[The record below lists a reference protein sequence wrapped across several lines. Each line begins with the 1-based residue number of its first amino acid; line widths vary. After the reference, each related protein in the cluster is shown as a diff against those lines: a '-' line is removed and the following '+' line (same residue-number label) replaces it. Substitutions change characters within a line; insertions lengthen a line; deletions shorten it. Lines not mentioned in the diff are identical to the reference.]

1 MTNHD
6 IDRTVQPQRV
16 AVSQIK
22 IPTPEIVDLDNGFK
36 VLAINAGSQDL
47 ARVEIIFRAG
57 TRYQHKSLVAN
68 AAISL
73 LSEGTAKRTSQQ
85 IAEELDFYGSFLE
98 PSFSRDFASVT
109 FYTIGK
115 HFFRSVNVLT
125 DIMLNPTYPPHELEL
140 FCKKGK
146 QSLLVDLEKVST
158 LSRQRFFSTLFGSN
172 HPYGT
177 FAVPDDYDKI
187 SQSDLLQFRNQYHK
201 ATNGLIVIAGKIDAK
216 QVDFILNCFGNV
228 IFQSKTHT
236 NSSLPAFKT
245 TDFRVFSYKKDTV
258 QSSIRIGRVLPKRN
272 HADMLGLVVLNTILG
287 GYFGSRL
294 MRNIREDKGY
304 TYGISSFII
313 PMAELSVL
321 VVSTEVGSAFAEN
334 TVDEVFK
341 EMLKLQSE
349 PISNDEL
356 ELVRGY
362 MTGQILRTFDGPFAI
377 ADSLASL
384 FQYNN
389 LNFGYIDDLIKTI
402 NQITPLELMELAKK
416 YLDADSM
423 VVSVAGSHK
432 PKGYKE

>member
-1 MTNHD
+1 M
-6 IDRTVQPQRV
+6 
-16 AVSQIK
+16 
-22 IPTPEIVDLDNGFK
+22 
-36 VLAINAGSQDL
+36 
-47 ARVEIIFRAG
+47 
-57 TRYQHKSLVAN
+57 
-68 AAISL
+68 
-73 LSEGTAKRTSQQ
+73 
-85 IAEELDFYGSFLE
+85 
-98 PSFSRDFASVT
+98 
-109 FYTIGK
+109 
-115 HFFRSVNVLT
+115 
-125 DIMLNPTYPPHELEL
+125 
-140 FCKKGK
+140 
-146 QSLLVDLEKVST
+146 
-158 LSRQRFFSTLFGSN
+158 
-172 HPYGT
+172 
-177 FAVPDDYDKI
+177 
-187 SQSDLLQFRNQYHK
+187 
-201 ATNGLIVIAGKIDAK
+201 
-216 QVDFILNCFGNV
+216 
-228 IFQSKTHT
+228 
-236 NSSLPAFKT
+236 
-245 TDFRVFSYKKDTV
+245 
-258 QSSIRIGRVLPKRN
+258 GRVLPKRD
-272 HADMLGLVVLNTILG
+272 HTDMPGLVVLNTILG

-321 VVSTEVGSAFAEN
+321 VVSTEVGSAFAEK
-334 TVDEVFK
+334 TIEEVFK
-341 EMLKLQSE
+341 EMRKLQTE

>member
-1 MTNHD
+1 MANHN

-16 AVSQIK
+16 AVSRIK

-115 HFFRSVNVLT
+115 HFYRSTDVLT
-125 DIMLNPTYPPHELEL
+125 DIMVNPIYPTHELEL
-140 FCKKGK
+140 FSRKGK

-158 LSRQRFFSTLFGSN
+158 LSRQRFFSALFGSN

-177 FAVPDDYDKI
+177 FAIPDDYDKL
-187 SQSDLLQFRNQYHK
+187 SQTDLVQFRNQYHK
-201 ATNGLIVIAGKIDAK
+201 GASGLIVIAGKIDTK
-216 QVDFILNCFGNV
+216 QVDFILNSFGNP
-228 IFQSKTHT
+228 IFQGKT
-236 NSSLPAFKT
+236 NINPGLPAFKT

-258 QSSIRIGRVLPKRN
+258 QSSIRMGRVLPKRD
-272 HADMLGLVVLNTILG
+272 HADMPGLVVLNTILG

-321 VVSTEVGSAFAEN
+321 VVSTEVGSAFAEK
-334 TVDEVFK
+334 TIEEVFK
-341 EMLKLQSE
+341 EMRKLQTE
-349 PISNDEL
+349 PVSNDEL

-362 MTGQILRTFDGPFAI
+362 MIGQILRTFDGPFAI

-402 NQITPLELMELAKK
+402 NQITPLELRELAKK
-416 YLDADSM
+416 YLDTESM
-423 VVSVAGSHK
+423 VVSVAGSQK

>member
-1 MTNHD
+1 MTKHD

-22 IPTPEIVDLDNGFK
+22 IPTPEIIDLDNGFK
-36 VLAINAGSQDL
+36 ALAINAGSQDL

-73 LSEGTAKRTSQQ
+73 LSEGTTSRTSQQ

-115 HFFRSVNVLT
+115 HFYRSLDVLA
-125 DIMLNPTYPPHELEL
+125 DILTNPTYPQHELEL

-158 LSRQRFFSTLFGSN
+158 LSRQRFFSALFGSN
-172 HPYGT
+172 HPYGS
-177 FAVPDDYDKI
+177 FATPNDYDVL
-187 SQSDLLQFRNQYHK
+187 SQTVLVQFRNRYHK
-201 ATNGLIVIAGKIDAK
+201 ASNGLIVIAGKVDAK
-216 QVDFILNCFGNV
+216 QVDFLVNGFNNP
-228 IFQSKTHT
+228 IFEQCDDIELG
-236 NSSLPAFKT
+236 LPSFTT
-245 TDFRVFSYKKDTV
+245 TDYRVFSYKKDAV
-258 QSSIRIGRVLPKRN
+258 QAALRIGRVLPKRN
-272 HADMLGLVVLNTILG
+272 HPDMPGLVVLNTILG

-294 MRNIREDKGY
+294 MRNIREDKGF

-313 PMAELSVL
+313 PMAELSAL
-321 VVSTEVGSAFAEN
+321 VVSTEVGSAFTEK

-341 EMLKLQSE
+341 EMIKLQTE
-349 PISNDEL
+349 PVSNDEL

-362 MTGQILRTFDGPFAI
+362 MTGQVLRTFDGPFAI

-389 LNFGYIDDLIKTI
+389 LDFEYINNLIRTI
-402 NQITPLELMELAKK
+402 NEITPTQLLGLAKK
-416 YLDADSM
+416 YLDVDRM
-423 VVSVAGSHK
+423 VVSIAGSK
-432 PKGYKE
+432 RIRGYKE

>member
-1 MTNHD
+1 MTRHD

-22 IPTPEIVDLDNGFK
+22 IPTPEIIDLDNGFK

-73 LSEGTAKRTSQQ
+73 LSEGTANRTSQQ

-115 HFFRSVNVLT
+115 HFYRSMDVLT
-125 DIMLNPTYPPHELEL
+125 DIMVNPIYPPHELEL
-140 FCKKGK
+140 FCRKGK

-158 LSRQRFFSTLFGSN
+158 LSRQRFFSALFGNN

-177 FAVPDDYDKI
+177 FAEPDDYDKLL
-187 SQSDLLQFRNQYHK
+187 QTDLVQFRNQYHK
-201 ATNGLIVIAGKIDAK
+201 ATSGLIVIAGKIDTQ
-216 QVDFILNCFGNV
+216 QVDFILNSFGNA
-228 IFQSKTHT
+228 IFQGKTDSSK
-236 NSSLPAFKT
+236 SLPEFKT
-245 TDFRVFSYKKDTV
+245 TDYRVFTYKKDTV
-258 QSSIRIGRVLPKRN
+258 QSSIRMGRVLPKRD
-272 HADMLGLVVLNTILG
+272 HTDMPGLVVLNTILG

-321 VVSTEVGSAFAEN
+321 VVSTEVGSAFAEK
-334 TVDEVFK
+334 TIEEVFK
-341 EMLKLQSE
+341 EMRKLQTE

>member
-1 MTNHD
+1 MTLHN

-16 AVSQIK
+16 AVSSIK
-22 IPTPEIVDLDNGFK
+22 IPTPDIIDLNNGFK
-36 VLAINAGSQDL
+36 VLVINAGSQDL
-47 ARVEIIFRAG
+47 ARVEVIFMAG
-57 TRYQHKSLVAN
+57 TRYQPKSLVAN

-73 LSEGTAKRTSQQ
+73 LSEGTTSRTSQQ

-115 HFFRSVNVLT
+115 HFYRSLDVFA
-125 DIMLNPTYPPHELEL
+125 DIITNPNYPQNELEL

-158 LSRQRFFSTLFGSN
+158 LSRQRFFSALFGSN
-172 HPYGT
+172 HPYGS
-177 FAVPDDYDKI
+177 FAIPNDYDGLTQTDI
-187 SQSDLLQFRNQYHK
+187 SQFRNRYHK
-201 ATNGLIVIAGKIDAK
+201 ASNGLIVIAGKVDAK
-216 QVDFILNCFGNV
+216 QVDFILNGFNNP
-228 IFQSKTHT
+228 IFEQCGEIELG
-236 NSSLPAFKT
+236 LPSFTT
-245 TDFRVFSYKKDTV
+245 TDYRVFSYKKDAV
-258 QSSIRIGRVLPKRN
+258 QAALRIGRVLPKRN
-272 HADMLGLVVLNTILG
+272 HPDMPGLVVLNTILG

-294 MRNIREDKGY
+294 MRNIREEKGY

-349 PISNDEL
+349 PVSNDEL

-384 FQYNN
+384 FQFNN
-389 LNFGYIDDLIKTI
+389 LDFGYIDNLIKTI
-402 NQITPLELMELAKK
+402 NEITPSQLLELAKK
-416 YLDADSM
+416 YLDVESM
-423 VVSVAGSHK
+423 VVSIAGSQK
-432 PKGYKE
+432 IRGYKE